1 MDSLRIKLK
10 ENESVLKE
18 TKNQIKDKQTSE
30 YQTVQFKSDP
40 ASVSKKYSLKKSM
53 DLLKKEVNEL
63 RCVEQ
68 KLSRQN
74 ELISGPLSDLGCE
87 LPSGCDLSNS
97 SNNNTVE
104 IPNIQNSNEKEEVS
118 SGDEYFEK
126 TIQ

>member
-1 MDSLRIKLK
+1 M
-10 ENESVLKE
+10 LKE

-30 YQTVQFKSDP
+30 FQTVQFKSDP